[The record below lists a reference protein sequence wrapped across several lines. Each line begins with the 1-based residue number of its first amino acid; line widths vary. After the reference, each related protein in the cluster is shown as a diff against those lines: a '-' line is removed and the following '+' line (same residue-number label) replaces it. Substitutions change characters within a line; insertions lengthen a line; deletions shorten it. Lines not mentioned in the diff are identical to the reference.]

1 MKLKILIVVLVTLII
16 MNIAA
21 VDTYLY
27 YNFANRPGDNTDNIP
42 AGVPASND
50 EQGDDPLAK
59 LNDTQRK
66 EIRTLMQEFKR
77 STGEL
82 YGRIKILDDDILTLI
97 QQEPSQREKIE
108 QDLKEISTLRMEISK
123 IAVEKIMQTKSYL
136 SKEQQEKLFSAI
148 FRTKSKVQLQQKD
161 KNRQKERGL
170 NAEPASRQNQG
181 EIPPPPKNRLKK
193 YTEKLGLTTEQAVKI
208 EAILRM
214 SQNENDILDAKKIS
228 DPSEYEKLKKGIMD
242 KEDAQVEKIL
252 NETQKRKFAE
262 LKKKQVRRGVKVDQN
277 ELPPQD

>member
-1 MKLKILIVVLVTLII
+1 MKLKILIGVLVTLII
-16 MNIAA
+16 VNIAA

-27 YNFANRPGDNTDNIP
+27 YNLANRPGDNPDNMSP
-42 AGVPASND
+42 GVPASGG

-82 YGRIKILDDDILTLI
+82 YGRIKVLDDDILTLI
-97 QQEPSQREKIE
+97 QQEPSQKEKIE

-148 FRTKSKVQLQQKD
+148 FRTKSKVQSQGKGNDQQQD
-161 KNRQKERGL
+161 RDLNTDTGPRQDQRD
-170 NAEPASRQNQG
+170 
-181 EIPPPPKNRLKK
+181 IPPPPMNRLKK
-193 YTEKLGLTTEQAVKI
+193 YTEKLELTTEQIAKI
-208 EAILRM
+208 DAILRL
-214 SQNENDILDAKKIS
+214 SQNKYSSLELKKSS
-228 DPSEYEKLKKGIMD
+228 DPSEYGKQRKEIMD
-242 KEDAQVEKIL
+242 QEDAQVEKIL

-262 LKKKQVRRGVKVDQN
+262 LKKKQDRRGVKVDQN